1 MDFGGVGAWNC
12 FVNML
17 SHFVDDRLSFVISI
31 RECQCDDCW
40 WCFCVRVSG
49 FIVGVGLIAGVG
61 GLIVRVCFFLFTF
74 DDVVDD
80 SLRVVVV
87 VGEYCFEVV

>member
-1 MDFGGVGAWNC
+1 MIVGGVS
-12 FVNML
+12 VL
-17 SHFVDDRLSFVISI
+17 VL
-31 RECQCDDCW
+31 
-40 WCFCVRVSG
+40 
-49 FIVGVGLIAGVG
+49 VGSSLVLVGSSCLF
-61 GLIVRVCFFLFTF
+61 FFLFTF

>member
-1 MDFGGVGAWNC
+1 MIVGGVG
-12 FVNML
+12 
-17 SHFVDDRLSFVISI
+17 
-31 RECQCDDCW
+31 
-40 WCFCVRVSG
+40 VSG
-49 FIVGVGLIAGVG
+49 FIVGVG

-87 VGEYCFEVV
+87 VDEYCFEVV

>member
-1 MDFGGVGAWNC
+1 MDFGGAGVWNC

-17 SHFVDDRLSFVISI
+17 SHFVDDGLSFVTSI
-31 RECQCDDCW
+31 RKCQCDDCW
-40 WCFCVRVSG
+40 WCFCVGVSG
-49 FIVGVGLIAGVG
+49 FILGVGLFAGVG

-74 DDVVDD
+74 DVVDD
-80 SLRVVVV
+80 SLRVVLV

>member
-1 MDFGGVGAWNC
+1 
-12 FVNML
+12 ML
-17 SHFVDDRLSFVISI
+17 SHFVDDRLSFVTSI
-31 RECQCDDCW
+31 R
-40 WCFCVRVSG
+40 WCFCVGVCG
-49 FIVGVGLIAGVG
+49 FIVGVGLMAGVG
-61 GLIVRVCFFLFTF
+61 GLIFRVCFFLFTF